1 VKDPIETELTTLLDD
16 EPDSTTEL
24 LLDFAELLDF
34 GATLDEDDLATLLL
48 DATELDDDFAEL
60 LLDFAELLDFGA
72 TLDEDDLAT
81 PLLDA
86 TELLDFTL
94 LLDFGVMPEEDDLA
108 TPLLNAMELLDFT
121 PLLDFGVM
129 PEEEDDIF
137 SADSPLTQRTEKPT
151 SLRLTYSSALPLL

>member
-81 PLLDA
+81 PLL
-86 TELLDFTL
+86 
-94 LLDFGVMPEEDDLA
+94 
-108 TPLLNAMELLDFT
+108 NAMELLDFT
-121 PLLDFGVM
+121 LLLDFGVM

>member
-1 VKDPIETELTTLLDD
+1 MKDPIETELTTLLDD
-16 EPDSTTEL
+16 EPDSTT
-24 LLDFAELLDF
+24 
-34 GATLDEDDLATLLL
+34 
-48 DATELDDDFAEL
+48 EL

-94 LLDFGVMPEEDDLA
+94 LLDFGVMPEE
-108 TPLLNAMELLDFT
+108 
-121 PLLDFGVM
+121 
-129 PEEEDDIF
+129 EDDIF

>member
-1 VKDPIETELTTLLDD
+1 MKDPIETELTTLLDD

-24 LLDFAELLDF
+24 LLDFAELLDDNF
-34 GATLDEDDLATLLL
+34 TELLL
-48 DATELDDDFAEL
+48 DLATELDDDFAEL
-60 LLDFAELLDFGA
+60 LLDFTLLLDFGA

-94 LLDFGVMPEEDDLA
+94 
-108 TPLLNAMELLDFT
+108 
-121 PLLDFGVM
+121 LLDFGVM